1 MSELKARMEEAL
13 EAVRAPDVVLA
24 VSRAGDRTVVCGGTT
39 AAPPVP
45 RELTHYELGSLSK
58 TFTVLLLADLAREG
72 VLGLDDPLARH
83 LPAAACPPGH
93 ARRITLRH
101 LATHTA
107 GLPRVPRDLVAGA
120 LMHPYANAYAGY
132 DGERLL
138 RALARTRVRR
148 APGTR
153 WHYSNFGMAL
163 LGLAVERAAGAGYAA
178 LLSAR
183 VLDPLSLAST
193 GLGTATPGTPSVGY
207 RSDGRTPLPPSDMS
221 AFGPVGGL
229 RSAPGDLLGY
239 AEALITPDSTP
250 LPPLAAALRDVQ
262 VPHLRRGVGR
272 RHTHTLTWFLHP
284 YPAGPVLFHAG
295 ATFGQ
300 QAFLGFHPATAT
312 AVAAVSTRHDRT
324 TALIRTAQNLLHTLV
339 TDPEL

>member
-1 MSELKARMEEAL
+1 MSELKARVEEAL

-24 VSRAGDRTVVCGGTT
+24 VSRDGDRTVVCGGTT

-45 RELTHYELGSLSK
+45 REETHYELGSLSK
-58 TFTVLLLADLAREG
+58 TFTVLLLADLARAG

-83 LPAAACPPGH
+83 LPAGAVPPGH

-107 GLPRVPRDLVAGA
+107 GLPRLPRELIAGA
-120 LMHPYANAYAGY
+120 VLHPYANAYAGY

-138 RALARTRVRR
+138 RAFARTRVRR
-148 APGTR
+148 APGSR

-163 LGLAVERAAGAGYAA
+163 LGLAVERAAGAGYAE

-193 GLGTATPGTPSVGY
+193 GVGTATPGTASVGH
-207 RSDGRTPLPPSDMS
+207 RSDGRTPLPPGEMGV
-221 AFGPVGGL
+221 FGPVGGL
-229 RSAPGDLLGY
+229 CSTPGDLLGY
-239 AEALITPDSTP
+239 AEALIAPDTTPS
-250 LPPLAAALRDVQ
+250 AAALRDVQ
-262 VPHLRRGVGR
+262 VPHLRRGLGR

-295 ATFGQ
+295 ATFGH

-339 TDPEL
+339 TDPDL